1 MINYYQLD
9 WLYNY
14 EEYFNDSVN
23 FKFTNNIKNITIM
36 KNLILQ
42 EIKLLK
48 KKNVR
53 DEKVDLKDEVASEKN
68 SVSAKSSKT
77 QSTIIRSGFD
87 LFKDMIFCF
96 PIVNIELSPKR
107 VQIITR
113 SIIAEGGTVISF

>member
-53 DEKVDLKDEVASEKN
+53 DEKV
-68 SVSAKSSKT
+68 
-77 QSTIIRSGFD
+77 
-87 LFKDMIFCF
+87 
-96 PIVNIELSPKR
+96 
-107 VQIITR
+107 ITN
-113 SIIAEGGTVISF
+113 